1 MKFFLFIALALMW
14 PARYSYAQDLHQAKH
29 FPLSVGDTVPD
40 ISFTL
45 WMENVPVRLSD
56 FSGKLL
62 ILDFWATW
70 CGSCIRMFPK
80 SDSIE
85 NQYKGQV
92 TFLLV
97 NSIRSTQDSTRQL
110 SNFFQRWQKMTGQQ
124 FALRTAVN
132 DTTAFKL
139 FPHIFLP
146 HYVWISGDRKV
157 LAITGS
163 EAITA
168 TNIRKALN
176 GQILKEPIKGDRY
189 DRDN

>member
-1 MKFFLFIALALMW
+1 MKLLLFIALALVW
-14 PARYSYAQDLHQAKH
+14 PARYSFAQDLHPAKH
-29 FPLSVGDTVPD
+29 APLSVGDTVPD
-40 ISFTL
+40 ISFML
-45 WMENVPVRLSD
+45 WKKSIPVKLSD
-56 FSGKLL
+56 YTGKLV

-80 SDSIE
+80 SDSLE

-92 TFLLV
+92 IFLLV
-97 NSIRSTQDSTRQL
+97 NSIRSTQDSARQL
-110 SNFFQRWQKMTGQQ
+110 TNFFQRWQKMKGQQ
-124 FALRTAVN
+124 FALRTAIN

-168 TNIRKALN
+168 TNIRKALS
-176 GQILKEPIKGDRY
+176 GKILKEPIKGDRY
-189 DRDN
+189 DKDN